1 MHSLL
6 RACTQP
12 TSLAPNQPFS
22 RPLLLLLLRHLLL
35 ISILP
40 LPPNLLLHKSRGKW
54 KVQNDLHSAPLLHS
68 ELLHSNSLFAPHLTA
83 EQTLNP
89 PVPLVV
95 FYFASKVAQLN
106 SAFVFCV
113 WWMDLVF
120 LNFID
125 TSLCSVRAPT
135 STCQTHFASLRYPL
149 CSTAGTEIFL
159 RSQICRK
166 RGDGQQR
173 QC

>member
-1 MHSLL
+1 M
-6 RACTQP
+6 
-12 TSLAPNQPFS
+12 
-22 RPLLLLLLRHLLL
+22 
-35 ISILP
+35 
-40 LPPNLLLHKSRGKW
+40 
-54 KVQNDLHSAPLLHS
+54 QNDLHSAPLLHS
-68 ELLHSNSLFAPHLTA
+68 ELLHSNSLFALRLTA

-89 PVPLVV
+89 PVPLVI
-95 FYFASKVAQLN
+95 FYFASKVAKLN

-149 CSTAGTEIFL
+149 RSTAGTEIFL

-166 RGDGQQR
+166 GGGWSTTSMLNTRSSLGTSLQLFFLHFSAYDMH
-173 QC
+173 